1 MVRFMNGAVAER
13 NSSVNRANVIEPLHG
28 RREKEGKKGE
38 EGSTVRERL
47 PCRETRSPTLS
58 DCIPN
63 VVLEER
69 VTIRIRGRQESGPTG
84 FPLIVPD
91 AMDDTVC
98 RNAHGVVCPFE
109 RLRAGHVLLKGYHR
123 DHRSIFL
130 FVPLHLS
137 NHRTDRV
144 SISPDLINDVFIRD
158 IFFWTIDGKR
168 ILRIDMISSWNLRF
182 QKIYIYIYNKN
193 FIFFYTKSYNYLLN
207 KNPVQKSMQWCS
219 LFVLVRSQGNLWR

>member
-1 MVRFMNGAVAER
+1 MIAARLMVRFMNGAVAER
-13 NSSVNRANVIEPLHG
+13 NSSVNRANVIEPLHR
-28 RREKEGKKGE
+28 RREKEGKKR

-109 RLRAGHVLLKGYHR
+109 RLRTGHVLLKGYHR
-123 DHRSIFL
+123 NHRSVFL
-130 FVPLHLS
+130 FVPLHPG
-137 NHRTDRV
+137 
-144 SISPDLINDVFIRD
+144 ISQIIERIELVCPGLINDVLIPD
-158 IFFWTIDGKR
+158 IFFFRMID
-168 ILRIDMISSWNLRF
+168 IDMIS
-182 QKIYIYIYNKN
+182 
-193 FIFFYTKSYNYLLN
+193 
-207 KNPVQKSMQWCS
+207 
-219 LFVLVRSQGNLWR
+219 

>member
-1 MVRFMNGAVAER
+1 MGNVEPNLILFMITARLMVRFMNGAVAER
-13 NSSVNRANVIEPLHG
+13 NSSVNRANVIEPLHR
-28 RREKEGKKGE
+28 RREKEEGKKR

-109 RLRAGHVLLKGYHR
+109 RLRAGHVLPKGYHHN
-123 DHRSIFL
+123 HRSVFL
-130 FVPLHLS
+130 FVPL
-137 NHRTDRV
+137 DRGV
-144 SISPDLINDVFIRD
+144 SQIVE
-158 IFFWTIDGKR
+158 R
-168 ILRIDMISSWNLRF
+168 IE
-182 QKIYIYIYNKN
+182 
-193 FIFFYTKSYNYLLN
+193 
-207 KNPVQKSMQWCS
+207 
-219 LFVLVRSQGNLWR
+219 LVCQV